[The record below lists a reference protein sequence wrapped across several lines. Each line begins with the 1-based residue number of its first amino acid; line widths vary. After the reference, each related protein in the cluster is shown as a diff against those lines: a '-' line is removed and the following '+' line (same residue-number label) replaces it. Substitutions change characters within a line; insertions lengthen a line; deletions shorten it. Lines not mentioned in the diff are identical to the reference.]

1 MLFRSFCPSPSSGYP
16 FWLLALT
23 FRSSRP
29 AFCGR
34 LTSPVSLKGES
45 LKNFATLTL
54 LSLTCMLAYGQPNEK
69 STPEIEYCQKTI
81 GHIQNKHP
89 WLDCL
94 YSMGE
99 VTANQV
105 KKHTSPEDFSKYAK
119 TVSGKCRALRK
130 ELEREAGG
138 AFPGHDSPVLS
149 CNLESWA
156 TIRNEVFKSIYQDN

>member
-1 MLFRSFCPSPSSGYP
+1 
-16 FWLLALT
+16 
-23 FRSSRP
+23 
-29 AFCGR
+29 
-34 LTSPVSLKGES
+34 
-45 LKNFATLTL
+45 
-54 LSLTCMLAYGQPNEK
+54 MLAYGQPNEK

-89 WLDCL
+89 WLDYL